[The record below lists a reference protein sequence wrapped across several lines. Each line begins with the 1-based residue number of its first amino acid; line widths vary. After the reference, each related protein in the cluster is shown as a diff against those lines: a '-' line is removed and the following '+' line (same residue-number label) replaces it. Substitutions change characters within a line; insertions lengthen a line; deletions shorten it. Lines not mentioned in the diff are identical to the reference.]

1 MVIKMMFELRGEYF
15 FIVIE
20 NKKILYYDRKQGK
33 VWGGP
38 LQYLP
43 PDPKINM
50 KIDMSRNK
58 IPSTMKEFFK
68 VTDEDLKE
76 YYNAKDDNELKDIVL
91 KDTKRFG
98 CKLIDMKIE

>member
-1 MVIKMMFELRGEYF
+1 MIKLFFEIRGQYF
-15 FIVIE
+15 FITID
-20 NKKILYYDRKQGK
+20 NRIIKYFDKLQGGI
-33 VWGGP
+33 WGGP

-43 PDPKINM
+43 VDPGIIR

-58 IPSTMKEFFK
+58 IPAHMKEFFK

-76 YYNAKDDNELKDIVL
+76 YNDAKDDMELRDIVL
-91 KDTKRFG
+91 KDTKKKG